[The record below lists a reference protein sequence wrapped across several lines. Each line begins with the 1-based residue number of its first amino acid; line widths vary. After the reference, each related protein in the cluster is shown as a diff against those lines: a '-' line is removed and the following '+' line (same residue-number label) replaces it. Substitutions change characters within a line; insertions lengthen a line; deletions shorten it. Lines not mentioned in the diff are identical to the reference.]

1 MTATMLPTL
10 LAPLIGTFTGAGVG
24 EFPTVDPFR
33 YREEVTFTSNGSP
46 VLAYRQRTWDLDS
59 GRPMHAEDGFLRLA
73 GDTRAEFLLAHSFGL
88 TEVQEGDLEVEGAPD
103 GVLRLRLASTAIGVA
118 GSAKPVD
125 AVRRELALDGNVLHS
140 ELWMSYAGMESQH
153 LVSELHRVD

>member
-1 MTATMLPTL
+1 MATALPTV
-10 LAPLIGTFTGAGVG
+10 LASLIGTFAGAGAG

-33 YREEVTFTSNGSP
+33 YREEVSFVSNGSP
-46 VLAYRQRTWDLDS
+46 VLAYRQRTWDPDS

-73 GDTRAEFLLAHSFGL
+73 GDTRVELLLAHSFGL
-88 TEVQEGDLEVEGAPD
+88 TEVQEGDLEVEGAPG

-125 AVRRELALDGNVLHS
+125 AVRRELTLDGDALLS
-140 ELWMSYAGMESQH
+140 ELWMSYDGVQSQH
-153 LVSELHRVD
+153 LVSELPRVG

>member
-1 MTATMLPTL
+1 MAAALPAV
-10 LAPLIGTFTGAGVG
+10 LAPLIGTFAGAGAG

-33 YREEVTFTSNGSP
+33 YREEVTFASNGSP

-73 GDTRAEFLLAHSFGL
+73 GATRAELLLAHSFGL
-88 TEVQEGDLEVEGAPD
+88 TEVQEGDLEVEGAPG

-125 AVRRELALDGNVLHS
+125 AVRRELTLEGDLLRS
-140 ELWMSYAGMESQH
+140 ELWMSYAGVESQH
-153 LVSELHRVD
+153 LVSELYRAG

>member
-1 MTATMLPTL
+1 MSAALPTVL
-10 LAPLIGTFTGAGVG
+10 VPLVGTFAGAGAG
-24 EFPTVDPFR
+24 EFPTVEPFR
-33 YREEVTFTSNGSP
+33 YREEVTFASNGTP

-88 TEVQEGDLEVEGAPD
+88 AEVQEGEIEVEGAP
-103 GVLRLRLASTAIGVA
+103 GSVLRLRLASTAIGVA

-125 AVRRELALDGNVLHS
+125 AVQRALTLDGDVLRS
-140 ELWMSYAGMESQH
+140 ELWMSYAGVQSQH
-153 LVSELHRVD
+153 LVSELHRTG